1 MEATFNMNAFM
12 NSFNNRLDKPVRDHL
27 KNVYSCL
34 AISTLATAA
43 GGYVHLFTDI
53 LQGNFLM
60 TLLSA
65 GLLAVLFAVP
75 DNGKNQHVRLAIL
88 VGFAFTTGLG
98 MGPLLD
104 IVISVDPSII
114 ATAFLATC
122 AVFTCFSLSALYTDH
137 CRYIYMGGTLM
148 SILSVM
154 SLFSLA
160 NLFLGSY
167 FLFQANLYIGVALFC
182 GFVLYDTQ
190 IIIDKRKRGERD
202 YIRHSVDLFL
212 DFISIFR
219 RLLIILTQKESSRRE
234 KRN

>member
-1 MEATFNMNAFM
+1 MEASFNMNAFM
-12 NSFNNRLDKPVRDHL
+12 NSFSNRLDKPVRDHL

-53 LQGNFLM
+53 LQGNFLT
-60 TLLSA
+60 TLLSL
-65 GLLAVLFAVP
+65 GLLVALFGIP

-104 IVISVDPSII
+104 VVVSVDPSII

-137 CRYIYMGGTLM
+137 CRWIYVGGTLM

-154 SLFSLA
+154 SLFTLA

-167 FLFQANLYIGVALFC
+167 LLFQANLYLGVAVFC

-190 IIIDKRKRGERD
+190 LIIEKRKRGERD

-212 DFISIFR
+212 DFISIFK

>member
-12 NSFNNRLDKPVRDHL
+12 NSFSNRLDKPVRDHL

-53 LQGNFLM
+53 LQGNFLT
-60 TLLSA
+60 TLLSL
-65 GLLAVLFAVP
+65 GLLLALFAVP

-104 IVISVDPSII
+104 VVISVDPSII

-137 CRYIYMGGTLM
+137 CRWIYVGGTLM

-154 SLFSLA
+154 SLFTLA

-167 FLFQANLYIGVALFC
+167 ILFQANLYLGVAVFC

-190 IIIDKRKRGERD
+190 LIIEKRKRGERD

-212 DFISIFR
+212 DFISIFK